1 MISATFPYQKKQ
13 LHVLGHTMAYVDEGQ
28 GHPIVFLHGNPAS
41 SYVWRNIIPHLQ
53 GLGRC
58 IAPDLIGMGDS
69 EKLHNSGPGSY
80 GYFEHRSYLDKLLE
94 ALDVREQVTFVLH
107 DWGSAL
113 GFDWAN
119 RHREVV
125 KGIAYMEP
133 IVQALRWAT
142 EPPPQE
148 ILELWRGFRSNAGE
162 RMILEENFFVEKVF
176 PLGVIRGLSDEE
188 MAEYRRPFAE
198 AGEGRRPTLSW
209 PRQAPLDDERAD
221 ITELVN
227 TYSAWL
233 SQSDVPKLY
242 INNDPGTTPP
252 YIREFIRTWRAQTE
266 ITVKGRHH
274 LQEDSPDE
282 IGTAIATWFKTLE

>member
-1 MISATFPYQKKQ
+1 MISSAFPYEKKYRSI
-13 LHVLGHTMAYVDEGQ
+13 LGYQMAYVEVGEDD
-28 GHPIVFLHGNPAS
+28 PIVFLHGNPAS

-80 GYFEHRSYLDKLLE
+80 GYFEHRTYLDRLLE
-94 ALDVREQVTFVLH
+94 ALDVREQVTLVLH

-119 RHREVV
+119 RHREAV

-133 IVQALRWAT
+133 IVKPLRWAT
-142 EPPPQE
+142 EPPRAD
-148 ILELWRGFRSNAGE
+148 ILEMWRGFRSNAGE
-162 RMILEENFFVEKVF
+162 KMVLEHNMFLETLLPN
-176 PLGVIRGLSDEE
+176 LVIHGLSDEE
-188 MAEYRRPFAE
+188 MAEYRRPFTE
-198 AGEGRRPTLSW
+198 AGEGRRPMLSW
-209 PRQAPLDDERAD
+209 PRQAPIDDERAD

-227 TYSAWL
+227 TYSEWL

-242 INNDPGTTPP
+242 VNNDPGTNPQW
-252 YIREFIRTWRAQTE
+252 IREFCRSFRAQTE
-266 ITVKGRHH
+266 IIVKGRHY

-282 IGTAIATWFKTLE
+282 IGEAIAIWLKTLE

>member
-1 MISATFPYQKKQ
+1 MISATFPYEKKQ
-13 LHVLGHTMAYVDEGQ
+13 QPVLGYSMAYVEVGQ
-28 GHPIVFLHGNPAS
+28 GDPIVFLHGNPAS
-41 SYVWRNIIPHLQ
+41 SYVWRNIIPHLH

-80 GYFEHRSYLDKLLE
+80 GFFEHRSYLDKLLE
-94 ALDVREQVTFVLH
+94 TLDVREQVTFVLH

-119 RHREVV
+119 RHREAV

-133 IVQALRWAT
+133 IVKPLRWADLSK
-142 EPPPQE
+142 PFQE
-148 ILELWRGFRSNAGE
+148 IWQGFRSNAGE
-162 RMILEENFFVEKVF
+162 HMVLEQNFFIENLLPRLV
-176 PLGVIRGLSDEE
+176 LRGLSNEE

-198 AGEGRRPTLSW
+198 AGEGRRPMLSW
-209 PRQAPLDDERAD
+209 PRQAPFDDERAD
-221 ITELVN
+221 IAEIVN
-227 TYSAWL
+227 AYSEWL

-242 INNDPGTTPP
+242 VNNDPGTNPLW
-252 YIREFIRTWRAQTE
+252 IREFCRTWRAQTE
-266 ITVKGRHH
+266 ITVKGRHY

-282 IGTAIATWFKTLE
+282 IGVAISAWLKTLE